1 MEIREY
7 NVSSWLTRTNTGNC
21 FFLNKKKV
29 HRCSD
34 DGLLLKKTTLTTNK
48 R

>member
-7 NVSSWLTRTNTGNC
+7 NVSSWLTRIQGIV
-21 FFLNKKKV
+21 FFLDKKKV

-34 DGLLLKKTTLTTNK
+34 DGPLLKKTTLTTNK